1 MLLFSPVYM
10 MVGSSTP
17 RSLEDDFS
25 KMLVRTGALQFG
37 MFTLSGGRI
46 SPYYLDLRVIPS
58 FPDAFHTCSELL
70 AKSAKSIEGIDKI
83 GGIPT
88 GGLPWASVLAH
99 TLSKP
104 LVYTRKDIKLHGRE
118 KTVEGILTPGE
129 RVLLID
135 DVITTGKNIL
145 TALQSIRGEGG
156 VVEDAL
162 VLLDRQEGGEQHL
175 MKDGVKLHSVTKI
188 STVAQRLFDMDAIT
202 KEQFDQLSGQSEKTE
217 QPYNNESR

>member
-1 MLLFSPVYM
+1 M
-10 MVGSSTP
+10 P

-46 SPYYLDLRVIPS
+46 SPYYIDLRVIPS
-58 FPDAFHTCSELL
+58 FPDAFHTCSDLL
-70 AKSAKSIEGIDKI
+70 VKNARLIEGIDKI

-88 GGLPWASVLAH
+88 GGLPWAAVLAYA
-99 TLSKP
+99 LSKP

-118 KTVEGILTPGE
+118 KTVEGILTPGDK
-129 RVLLID
+129 VLLID

-145 TALQSIRGEGG
+145 TALQSIREEGG

-175 MKDGVKLHSVTKI
+175 MKERVKLHSVARI

-202 KEQFDQLSGQSEKTE
+202 KEQFDELSGRSEKTE
-217 QPYNNESR
+217 QP

>member
-1 MLLFSPVYM
+1 M
-10 MVGSSTP
+10 P
-17 RSLEDDFS
+17 RSIEDDFS

-58 FPDAFHTCSELL
+58 FPDAFHTCSDLL
-70 AKSAKSIEGIDKI
+70 AKNARSIEGIDKI

-88 GGLPWASVLAH
+88 GGLPWASVLAYA
-99 TLSKP
+99 LAKP

-118 KTVEGILTPGE
+118 KRVEGILTPGDK
-129 RVLLID
+129 VLLID

-156 VVEDAL
+156 VVENAL
-162 VLLDRQEGGEQHL
+162 VLLDRQEGGEQRL
-175 MKDGVKLHSVTKI
+175 LKEGVKLHSVARI
-188 STVAQRLFDMDAIT
+188 STVAQKLLDMDAIS
-202 KEQFDQLSGQSEKTE
+202 KGQYEELAGVNEKTE
-217 QPYNNESR
+217 

>member
-1 MLLFSPVYM
+1 MTQTLLK
-10 MVGSSTP
+10 STGKELP
-17 RSLEDDFS
+17 KILTH
-25 KMLVRTGALQFG
+25 TGALKFG
-37 MFTLSGGRI
+37 VFTLSGGKL
-46 SPYYLDLRVIPS
+46 SPFYLDLRIVPS
-58 FPDAFHTCSELL
+58 FPDAFRSSIGLL
-70 AKSAKSIEGIDKI
+70 AEEARGIKTIDKI

-88 GGLPWASVLAH
+88 GGLPWASVLAYS
-99 TLSKP
+99 LSKP

-175 MKDGVKLHSVTKI
+175 MKEGVKLHSVTKI

-202 KEQFDQLSGQSEKTE
+202 KKQFDELSSQSEKTE
-217 QPYNNESR
+217 

>member
-1 MLLFSPVYM
+1 
-10 MVGSSTP
+10 
-17 RSLEDDFS
+17 
-25 KMLVRTGALQFG
+25 LQFG

-58 FPDAFHTCSELL
+58 FPDAFRKCSELL

-88 GGLPWASVLAH
+88 GGLPWASVLAY

-175 MKDGVKLHSVTKI
+175 MKEGVKLHSVTKI

-202 KEQFDQLSGQSEKTE
+202 KKQFDELSGQSEKTE
-217 QPYNNESR
+217 

>member
-1 MLLFSPVYM
+1 M
-10 MVGSSTP
+10 P

-25 KMLVRTGALQFG
+25 RMLVRTGALQFG
-37 MFTLSGGRI
+37 MFTLSGGRL

-58 FPDAFHTCSELL
+58 FPDAFHTFADLL
-70 AKSAKSIEGIDKI
+70 AKNAKSIDGIDKI

-88 GGLPWASVLAH
+88 GGLPWASVVAYALA
-99 TLSKP
+99 KP

-118 KTVEGILTPGE
+118 KTVEGILTPGD

-156 VVEDAL
+156 VVENAL
-162 VLLDRQEGGEQHL
+162 VLLDRQEGGEKHL
-175 MKDGVKLHSVTKI
+175 LKEGVKLHSVAKI
-188 STVAQRLFDMDAIT
+188 SAVAQKLLDMDAIT
-202 KEQFDQLSGQSEKTE
+202 KNQFDELAGVNEKKE
-217 QPYNNESR
+217 

>member
-1 MLLFSPVYM
+1 M
-10 MVGSSTP
+10 P

-25 KMLVRTGALQFG
+25 KILVRTGALQFG

-58 FPDAFHTCSELL
+58 FPDAFHTCSDLL
-70 AKSAKSIEGIDKI
+70 ARNAGSIEGIDKI

-88 GGLPWASVLAH
+88 GGLPWAAVLAYA
-99 TLSKP
+99 LSKP

-118 KTVEGILTPGE
+118 KTIEGILTPGD

-156 VVEDAL
+156 VVENAL

-175 MKDGVKLHSVTKI
+175 MKEGVRLHSVAKI
-188 STVAQRLFDMDAIT
+188 ETVAHKLLDMDAIT
-202 KEQFDQLSGQSEKTE
+202 KKQFEELAGVNATAE
-217 QPYNNESR
+217 